1 MKKKSLWTILLALIC
16 LVLQALALRQHH
28 RKLQKVLLL
37 GNPIPHPKPLHSPRE
52 QLCRPRDG
60 TGDVTVSGTA
70 VTEDT
75 NNPGVKVVV
84 SKGDLPSSCSQVQV
98 DIKPTPTQRRSPSRF
113 SARPKDANSASKLL
127 KAMRPES
134 LGWLHPGEYAVSI
147 NDKEA
152 ISKVKIS
159 NRAFKNTEVEF
170 SVFSFQEISQ
180 C

>member
-16 LVLQALALRQHH
+16 LVLLGACAAPAP
-28 RKLQKVLLL
+28 QKAAEGTPSEKSDTSSQTVVQPQ
-37 GNPIPHPKPLHSPRE
+37 GTIVPTPVMV
-52 QLCRPRDG
+52 

-98 DIKPTPTQRRSPSRF
+98 DIKPDTDSKKIAIKIFRRGPRT
-113 SARPKDANSASKLL
+113 RTSASKLL

-134 LGWLHPGEYAVSI
+134 LWLATPPA
-147 NDKEA
+147 NMP
-152 ISKVKIS
+152 
-159 NRAFKNTEVEF
+159 
-170 SVFSFQEISQ
+170 
-180 C
+180 